1 MIHIS
6 RLTVVTIQ
14 FPDHPMPKF
23 ELFTHTWR
31 EWHDTG
37 KTICRLYLLRC
48 IIHFIEKF
56 SSCIVSWCPFKEIL
70 LASLFTLVSFIILL
84 EIDLNTEIRGE
95 FTAKLPEIII
105 QPTSITDFS
114 PPLDYH
120 WRIYFGDSDVCLC
133 FFQVREIL
141 HAKRFNI

>member
-84 EIDLNTEIRGE
+84 ENDLNTEIGGE
-95 FTAKLPEIII
+95 FTAKIARNNYSTHVHHWL
-105 QPTSITDFS
+105 QPTTWLPLTDIFWW
-114 PPLDYH
+114 L
-120 WRIYFGDSDVCLC
+120 WRIPM
-133 FFQVREIL
+133 FFSSSR
-141 HAKRFNI
+141 NIACQEV